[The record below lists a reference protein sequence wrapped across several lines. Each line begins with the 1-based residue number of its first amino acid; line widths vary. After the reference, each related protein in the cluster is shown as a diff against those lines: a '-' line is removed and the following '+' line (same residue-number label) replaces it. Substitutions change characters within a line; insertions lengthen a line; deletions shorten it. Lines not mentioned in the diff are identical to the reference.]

1 MQMKTLYK
9 KNIITSYLQMF
20 IAIVLPLIVTPYIL
34 NGLGQ
39 LQYGLWV
46 LLTSITAYFGLSS
59 FGFTSTLLKDSSS
72 NLQDFMKLSKLV
84 SVTFFSFVFFSL
96 LTTIIFVFVYFNLHN
111 LFTIEANLL
120 DVSKNTFLITFL
132 IFIISFFGS
141 VFDTLLFA
149 SNRLY
154 IKNIVDIVKNIL
166 AASSNVYVVYLGYG
180 IFEIALVSLGV
191 TIVYFFILLVLSR
204 NGLNYSIRWKYF
216 EIELFKNMLQPSIHY
231 FIIGIAVLVVFYT
244 DNLIIGSFISLS
256 AVAIYSLGYKIVDAT
271 QKVLFKISDV
281 LLPNISVLYSE
292 HKYSEILKLHNKIML
307 ISVGLAIPAYSLLY
321 FSNQLILSWW
331 LGSDNVLDKDIMT
344 LFIIFSLIHTW
355 VHVSSIFVAAIG
367 IHKETSYMAL
377 FEAFLNIALS
387 ILFLKIYGLFGVA
400 LGTLVAHILTNG
412 WFVNYWFYRNINKL
426 IKEKK

>member
-1 MQMKTLYK
+1 
-9 KNIITSYLQMF
+9 
-20 IAIVLPLIVTPYIL
+20 
-34 NGLGQ
+34 
-39 LQYGLWV
+39 
-46 LLTSITAYFGLSS
+46 
-59 FGFTSTLLKDSSS
+59 
-72 NLQDFMKLSKLV
+72 
-84 SVTFFSFVFFSL
+84 
-96 LTTIIFVFVYFNLHN
+96 
-111 LFTIEANLL
+111 
-120 DVSKNTFLITFL
+120 
-132 IFIISFFGS
+132 
-141 VFDTLLFA
+141 
-149 SNRLY
+149 
-154 IKNIVDIVKNIL
+154 
-166 AASSNVYVVYLGYG
+166 
-180 IFEIALVSLGV
+180 
-191 TIVYFFILLVLSR
+191 
-204 NGLNYSIRWKYF
+204 
-216 EIELFKNMLQPSIHY
+216 MLQPSIHY